1 MPSLQHA
8 QLLSQGQILQ
18 GQVTVVS
25 KSRIYENG
33 QPSQCL
39 DHGLECGGNDTNNQ
53 QIARRL
59 GFGEGHRAQ
68 TNIMRMR
75 PESVDEAV
83 PRA

>member
-39 DHGLECGGNDTNNQ
+39 NHGLECGGNDLNNQ
-53 QIARRL
+53 RISRRWR
-59 GFGEGHRAQ
+59 FGEGHEDHCAHTRAG
-68 TNIMRMR
+68 RVR
-75 PESVDEAV
+75 RYFGSLV
-83 PRA
+83 